1 MIGAMA
7 EQKKPEVWLRGA
19 VDGVMPLLQPVAHSL
34 IQAREDVET
43 HLATLTTAQLWTRPN
58 GAASIGFH
66 VRHAAGSLDRL
77 FTYARGETLSPEQM
91 AAFKVEQ
98 EPDTAPDAA
107 SRLIRG
113 FSLAV
118 DRALDQ
124 VRGTADES
132 LTAPRSVGR
141 ARLPSTVLGLLFHAA
156 EHTHRHVGQ
165 MITTIKIVVTL
176 LVMMALASPAVAQEL
191 VSLKRQTLANG
202 VTVLVWER
210 PSAGRVGTRM
220 FFRVDVAAERPGTI
234 GLTHMLEHFLF
245 KGSDLAGTTDW
256 RAEQAIA
263 ERIERLERQITDE
276 KNRNR
281 DCFRQRDV
289 FADVERDCQTPL
301 PLLESLQAELDKA
314 IAAQDRLSDPTW
326 YDWAVQ
332 GAGGTNSTASTGTDW
347 MKFDIDL
354 PANKLELFM
363 WTERARVER
372 PVFRQFEAEREVVVN
387 QIRGG
392 DNRPDGKFERALQS
406 MTYEASPYGWS
417 HWFSDLTRATRE
429 DHWEIFHKYFIPQ
442 NAIIVVVG
450 DVKAA
455 DVFRM
460 AEAYW
465 GSWQPGR
472 PSPRLRTVE
481 PPPVGQK
488 RLTVTAAAGP
498 RLAVNVPM
506 PAVGHLDAPAFQVL
520 GEILSGE
527 DGLLAK
533 DLIAG
538 RQIATSARASGSPA
552 KYPSHFSI
560 RVDARGNDDLAAV
573 EQGIARALDQ
583 VASGMIGRTEIDA
596 AAGRLVLGLA
606 QRLEEIGDA
615 AVTIGAMESIH
626 AAGHLNE
633 LPDLWKRVTSADL
646 ARIVKTYF
654 GSDLQ
659 TVGVLRR
666 GTAGAAAPAMTPPAP
681 VTTSSPPASQSKP
694 AVVSN
699 AELPPISGD
708 RSAAAAAV
716 RDVGVPSPDRQPDP
730 LAIAENPWN
739 APPWLAPRRPSRF
752 LEPAPTLRHTQ
763 MKFTTAVFT
772 PPSPATHMYQLPNG
786 LRTFIVTDRVLP
798 MVQVT
803 VLIDAPALADPA
815 GKEGL
820 ASLVANIL
828 RRTGTT
834 TQTRQ
839 QIEDAL
845 AKLNAVLTISA
856 DQNGTRLH
864 VVAPPEAAADV
875 LAVIGGLVL
884 APDLTSVFESE
895 RERLAVSSGRA
906 ADSPVVQARLL
917 FDQTLYG
924 ADHPL
929 SRRATPASVRS
940 ITVDDVRRLHQAR
953 YRADRMTIAV
963 SGAVDRPATEKAL
976 AGAFG
981 RAPAGTPSPAAGPGP
996 AAPKVNGLKSVT
1008 RDLDIRQAHVLI
1020 GHAGIGS
1027 LPDDHAALEV
1037 MNYILS
1043 GGGFVS
1049 RMMKLLRTD
1058 TGITS
1063 ALSGSVEPGRGV
1075 VNPYLWRFSG
1085 RPETIAQGV
1094 RLSLEQ
1100 IAKMREGG
1108 VTEEEFESAR
1118 IAYLDG
1124 LVPASY
1130 ETAHE
1135 VAMRW
1140 ATRALFGLYD
1150 YQAPQYLNYYAGDAG
1165 QLAAL
1170 RKLTREDVNRAARK
1184 YLDPA
1189 NIVVVV
1195 AGPLDVIRKH
1205 ATADER
1211 KLLGE
1216 GR

>member
-1 MIGAMA
+1 MF
-7 EQKKPEVWLRGA
+7 R
-19 VDGVMPLLQPVAHSL
+19 
-34 IQAREDVET
+34 
-43 HLATLTTAQLWTRPN
+43 
-58 GAASIGFH
+58 
-66 VRHAAGSLDRL
+66 
-77 FTYARGETLSPEQM
+77 
-91 AAFKVEQ
+91 
-98 EPDTAPDAA
+98 
-107 SRLIRG
+107 
-113 FSLAV
+113 
-118 DRALDQ
+118 
-124 VRGTADES
+124 
-132 LTAPRSVGR
+132 
-141 ARLPSTVLGLLFHAA
+141 TVLSLVVLLVTTMPAA
-156 EHTHRHVGQ
+156 AQ
-165 MITTIKIVVTL
+165 DLVTL
-176 LVMMALASPAVAQEL
+176 
-191 VSLKRQTLANG
+191 KRKTLPNG

-256 RAEQAIA
+256 KAEQAIA

-289 FADVERDCQTPL
+289 FADVERHCQTPL
-301 PLLESLQAELDKA
+301 LEKLQKEIDAA
-314 IAAQDRLSDPTW
+314 VAAQDRLSDPTW

-332 GAGGTNSTASTGTDW
+332 GAGGTNSTASTGADW

-450 DVKAA
+450 DVKAD
-455 DVFRM
+455 DVFTM

-481 PPPVGQK
+481 PPPVGEK

-506 PAVGHLDAPAFQVL
+506 PAVGHPDAPVFQVL
-520 GEILSGE
+520 GEILSGDE
-527 DGLLAK
+527 GLLAK
-533 DLIAG
+533 ELITG
-538 RQIATSARASGSPA
+538 REIATAARASGSPS

-560 RVDARGNDDLAAV
+560 RVDARGNDDLAAA
-573 EQGIARALDQ
+573 EQGIARVLER
-583 VASGMIGRTEIDA
+583 VAAGTIGKTEIDA
-596 AAGRLVLGLA
+596 AGGRLVLGLA
-606 QRLEEIGDA
+606 QRLEEIGEA
-615 AVTIGAMESIH
+615 AVAIGAMESIH
-626 AAGHLNE
+626 AAAHLNE
-633 LPDLWKRVTSADL
+633 LPALWKRVTATDL

-654 GSDLQ
+654 GRDLQ

-666 GTAGAAAPAMTPPAP
+666 GTPEAAATAASVPASAAAAPATATAPAAMQRPATEPPAL
-681 VTTSSPPASQSKP
+681 
-694 AVVSN
+694 N
-699 AELPPISGD
+699 GD
-708 RSAAAAAV
+708 RAAAAASV
-716 RDVGVPSPDRQPDP
+716 RDVAVPPAGQQPDP

-763 MKFTTAVFT
+763 LKFTTATFT
-772 PPSPATHMYQLPNG
+772 PPAAARHVTQLPNG
-786 LRTFIVTDRVLP
+786 VRTVIVADPVLP
-798 MVQVT
+798 MAQVT
-803 VLIDAPALADPA
+803 VLIDALALADPS

-839 QIEDAL
+839 QIESAL
-845 AKLNAVLTISA
+845 ATLNAVLTITA
-856 DQNGTRLH
+856 DSQGTRLH
-864 VVAPPEAAADV
+864 VVSPPEAAADV
-875 LAVIGGLVL
+875 LALIGGLVL
-884 APDLTSVFESE
+884 TPDLASVFESE
-895 RERLAVSSGRA
+895 RDRLAVASGRA

-924 ADHPL
+924 SGHPL
-929 SRRATPASVRS
+929 ARRATPASVRA
-940 ITVDDVRRLHQAR
+940 IALEDVRELHRSR
-953 YRADRMTIAV
+953 YRADRLAIAV
-963 SGAVDRPATEKAL
+963 SGAVDQAIVAKAI
-976 AGAFG
+976 ASAFG
-981 RAPAGTPSPAAGPGP
+981 KAPAGGNRAPAAAPAA
-996 AAPKVNGLKSVT
+996 APQVSGVKSVT
-1008 RDLDIRQAHVLI
+1008 RDFDIRQAHVLI
-1020 GHAGIGS
+1020 GHGGISGI
-1027 LPDDHAALEV
+1027 PEDHAALEV

-1063 ALSGSVEPGRGV
+1063 ALSGSVEPGRDV

-1108 VTEEEFESAR
+1108 VTEEEFQSAR

-1135 VAMRW
+1135 VAMRL
-1140 ATRALFGLYD
+1140 ATKALFGLYD
-1150 YQAPQYLNYYAGDAG
+1150 YQAPQYLNYYAGDET

-1195 AGPLDVIRKH
+1195 AGPMDLIRKH
-1205 ATADER
+1205 ATPEER
-1211 KLLGE
+1211 KLLG
-1216 GR
+1216 GSRP

>member
-1 MIGAMA
+1 M
-7 EQKKPEVWLRGA
+7 LR
-19 VDGVMPLLQPVAHSL
+19 
-34 IQAREDVET
+34 
-43 HLATLTTAQLWTRPN
+43 
-58 GAASIGFH
+58 
-66 VRHAAGSLDRL
+66 
-77 FTYARGETLSPEQM
+77 
-91 AAFKVEQ
+91 
-98 EPDTAPDAA
+98 
-107 SRLIRG
+107 
-113 FSLAV
+113 
-118 DRALDQ
+118 
-124 VRGTADES
+124 
-132 LTAPRSVGR
+132 
-141 ARLPSTVLGLLFHAA
+141 
-156 EHTHRHVGQ
+156 
-165 MITTIKIVVTL
+165 TL
-176 LVMMALASPAVAQEL
+176 LALHLFLLLLAPAAVAQDL
-191 VSLKRQTLANG
+191 VALKQKVLPNG

-220 FFRVDVAAERPGTI
+220 FYRVDVAAERPGTI

-256 RAEQAIA
+256 EAEKAIA

-276 KNRNR
+276 KNTNR

-289 FADVERDCQTPL
+289 FADVERACQTPRL
-301 PLLESLQAELDKA
+301 TSLQRELDTA
-314 IAAQDRLSDPTW
+314 VAAQDRLSDPTW

-392 DNRPDGKFERALQS
+392 DNRPDSKFERGLQS

-442 NAIIVVVG
+442 NAVIVVVG
-450 DVKAA
+450 DVKA
-455 DVFRM
+455 DEVFRM

-488 RLTVTAAAGP
+488 RLTVTAGAGP

-506 PAVGHLDAPAFQVL
+506 PAAGHPDAPVFQVL
-520 GEILSGE
+520 GEVLSGD

-533 DLIAG
+533 ALITS
-538 RQIATSARASGSPA
+538 RQIATSVRASGSPS
-552 KYPSHFSI
+552 KYPSHFSV
-560 RVDARGNDDLAAV
+560 RVDVRGNDDLEAV
-573 EQGIARALDQ
+573 EQGIAGVLQQ
-583 VASGMIGRTEIDA
+583 VLAGSIGAADLEA
-596 AAGRLVLGLA
+596 AAGRLTLGLA
-606 QRLEEIGDA
+606 RRLEEIGDA

-626 AAGHLNE
+626 HAGYLNE
-633 LPDLWKRVTSADL
+633 LPSLWTAVTASDL
-646 ARIVKTYF
+646 ARIVRTYF
-654 GSDLQ
+654 GPDMQ

-666 GTAGAAAPAMTPPAP
+666 GTAGGQAASSAAPSAPTAAIAAP
-681 VTTSSPPASQSKP
+681 VQEGTASAKPSTEAPAL
-694 AVVSN
+694 N
-699 AELPPISGD
+699 ED
-708 RSAAAAAV
+708 RAAKAASV
-716 RDVGVPSPDRQPDP
+716 RDVSAPAAAQQPDP

-752 LEPAPTLRHTQ
+752 LQPAPTLRHTELT
-763 MKFTTAVFT
+763 FTAGSFT
-772 PPSPATHMYQLPNG
+772 PPSAARHLHRLPNG
-786 LRTFIVTDRVLP
+786 VRSFIVSEPLLP
-798 MVQVT
+798 MVQMT
-803 VLIDAPALADPA
+803 VLVDAPALADPA

-820 ASLVANIL
+820 ASLLANIL

-834 TQTRQ
+834 TRSRRE
-839 QIEDAL
+839 IEDAF

-864 VVAPPEAAADV
+864 LVAPPAAAAEALELV
-875 LAVIGGLVL
+875 GGLVMS
-884 APDLTSVFESE
+884 PDLASVFEAE
-895 RERLAVSSGRA
+895 RERLAIAAGRA
-906 ADSPVVQARLL
+906 GDSPLAQARLL
-917 FDQTLYG
+917 FDAALYG
-924 ADHPL
+924 ADHPVA
-929 SRRATPASVRS
+929 RRPSASSVRA
-940 ITVDDVRRLHQAR
+940 ITVDDVRRLHQSR
-953 YRADRMTIAV
+953 YRADRIGLAV
-963 SGAVDRPATEKAL
+963 SGNLDRAAIERAI
-976 AGAFG
+976 AAAF
-981 RAPAGTPSPAAGPGP
+981 SPAAKAGGAGERAAAP
-996 AAPKVNGLKSVT
+996 AAPPKISGRVT
-1008 RDLDIRQAHVLI
+1008 VTKDLDIRQGHVLI
-1020 GHAGIGS
+1020 GHAGINGI
-1027 LPDDHAALEV
+1027 PEDHAALEV

-1100 IAKMREGG
+1100 IAKMREAG
-1108 VTEEEFESAR
+1108 VTEAEFQAAR
-1118 IAYLDG
+1118 TAYVDG

-1135 VAMRW
+1135 VAMRL
-1140 ATRALFGLYD
+1140 ATSALFGLYD
-1150 YQAPQYLNYYAGDAG
+1150 YQAPQYLNYYAGDRA
-1165 QLAAL
+1165 QLDAL
-1170 RKLTREDVNRAARK
+1170 RRLTREDVNRAARK
-1184 YLDPA
+1184 YLDPG
-1189 NIVVVV
+1189 NIVIAV
-1195 AGPLDVIRKH
+1195 AGPITLIREH
-1205 ATADER
+1205 ATAEER
-1211 KLLGE
+1211 ALLGPA
-1216 GR
+1216 R

>member
-1 MIGAMA
+1 MSRIPLALGVLLLLAARAGADDLIA
-7 EQKKPEVWLRGA
+7 LKQKV
-19 VDGVMPLLQPVAHSL
+19 
-34 IQAREDVET
+34 
-43 HLATLTTAQLWTRPN
+43 
-58 GAASIGFH
+58 
-66 VRHAAGSLDRL
+66 
-77 FTYARGETLSPEQM
+77 
-91 AAFKVEQ
+91 
-98 EPDTAPDAA
+98 
-107 SRLIRG
+107 
-113 FSLAV
+113 
-118 DRALDQ
+118 
-124 VRGTADES
+124 
-132 LTAPRSVGR
+132 
-141 ARLPSTVLGLLFHAA
+141 LP
-156 EHTHRHVGQ
+156 
-165 MITTIKIVVTL
+165 
-176 LVMMALASPAVAQEL
+176 
-191 VSLKRQTLANG
+191 NG

-220 FFRVDVAAERPGTI
+220 FYRVDVAAERPGTI

-256 RAEQAIA
+256 EAEKAIA

-301 PLLESLQAELDKA
+301 RTSLQAELDKA

-392 DNRPDGKFERALQS
+392 DNRPDSKFERALQS

-417 HWFSDLTRATRE
+417 HWFSDITRATRE

-450 DVKAA
+450 EVKAD

-465 GSWQPGR
+465 SSWQPGR

-481 PPPVGQK
+481 PAPVGQK
-488 RLTVTAAAGP
+488 RLTVAAAAGP
-498 RLAVNVPM
+498 RVAINVPM
-506 PAVGHLDAPAFQVL
+506 PAAGHPDAPVFQML

-527 DGLLAK
+527 DGLLVK
-533 DLIAG
+533 ELVTG
-538 RQIATSARASGSPA
+538 RQIATSARASGSPS
-552 KYPSHFSI
+552 KYPSHFSV
-560 RVDARGNDDLAAV
+560 RVDVRGNDDLDAV
-573 EQGIARALDQ
+573 EQGIGVVFEQVLSGAITPAR
-583 VASGMIGRTEIDA
+583 IGA
-596 AAGRLVLGLA
+596 AAGRLTLGLA
-606 QRLEEIGDA
+606 GRLEEIGDA

-626 AAGHLNE
+626 HAGYLNA
-633 LPDLWKRVTSADL
+633 LPSLWASVTPADL
-646 ARIVKTYF
+646 VRVARTYF
-654 GSDLQ
+654 SRDMQ

-666 GTAGAAAPAMTPPAP
+666 ETPGRPAAVAAAGAAMQSGEKPPEKPANQPASSAMTPVKTPGESPAL
-681 VTTSSPPASQSKP
+681 
-694 AVVSN
+694 N
-699 AELPPISGD
+699 GD
-708 RSAAAAAV
+708 RAPQAASV
-716 RDVGVPSPDRQPDP
+716 RDVRQPAQDQLPDP
-730 LAIAENPWN
+730 LAIAEHPWN
-739 APPWLAPRRPSRF
+739 GPPWMASRRPSRF
-752 LEPAPTLRHTQ
+752 VQAAPTLRHTQ
-763 MKFTTAVFT
+763 FTFSDSGFT
-772 PPSPATHMYQLPNG
+772 PPSQARHLYTLPNG
-786 LRTFIVTDRVLP
+786 LRSFVVPEPLLP
-798 MVQVT
+798 MAQMT

-820 ASLVANIL
+820 ASLLGNIL

-834 TQTRQ
+834 TTPRRE
-839 QIEDAL
+839 IEQAL
-845 AKLNAVLTISA
+845 DRLNAVLTITV
-856 DQNGTRLH
+856 DQNGTRVH
-864 VVAPPEAAADV
+864 VLSPPQAATEA
-875 LAVIGGLVL
+875 LALIGGLVMT
-884 APDLTSVFESE
+884 PDLASVFDAE
-895 RERLAVSSGRA
+895 RERLAIAAGRA
-906 ADSPVVQARLL
+906 GDSPLAQARQL
-917 FDQTLYG
+917 FDTTLYG
-924 ADHPL
+924 ANHPVA
-929 SRRATPASVRS
+929 RRATAASVRA
-940 ITVDDVRRLHQAR
+940 ITLGDVRQLHQSR
-953 YRADRMTIAV
+953 YRADCMALAI
-963 SGAVDRPATEKAL
+963 SGHVDRERIERAAADTFGKAAAAT
-976 AGAFG
+976 G
-981 RAPAGTPSPAAGPGP
+981 APASPAA
-996 AAPKVNGLKSVT
+996 AAPKVTGRVT
-1008 RDLDIRQAHVLI
+1008 VTKDIDIRQGHVLI
-1020 GHAGIGS
+1020 GHAGIQGI
-1027 LPDDHAALEV
+1027 PEDHAALEV

-1100 IAKMREGG
+1100 LARMREGG
-1108 VTEEEFESAR
+1108 VTEEEFQAAR
-1118 IAYLDG
+1118 TAYLDG

-1135 VAMRW
+1135 TAMRL
-1140 ATRALFGLYD
+1140 ASKALFGLYD
-1150 YQAPQYLNYYAGDAG
+1150 YQAPQYLNYYAGDEV

-1170 RKLTREDVNRAARK
+1170 RGLTRAAVNRAARK

-1189 NIVVVV
+1189 NLVIAV
-1195 AGPLDVIRKH
+1195 AGPMAVIRAH
-1205 ATADER
+1205 ASAEER
-1211 KLLGE
+1211 ALLQDT
-1216 GR
+1216 R

>member
-19 VDGVMPLLQPVAHSL
+19 VDGVTPLLQPVAHSL

-43 HLATLTTAQLWTRPN
+43 HLAPLTAEQLWTRPN

-91 AAFKVEQ
+91 AAFKAEQ
-98 EPDTAPDAA
+98 EPDTADDAA
-107 SRLIRG
+107 PRLIRA
-113 FSLAV
+113 FSLAI

-124 VRGTADES
+124 VRGTDPES
-132 LTAPRSVGR
+132 LTAPRGVGR
-141 ARLPSTVLGLLFHAA
+141 AQLPSTVLGLLFHGA

-165 MITTIKIVVTL
+165 MITTIKVVVAV
-176 LVMMALASPAVAQEL
+176 LVMLMLAVPAAAQEL
-191 VSLKRQTLANG
+191 VSLKKQTLANG

-256 RAEQAIA
+256 KAEQAIA

-289 FADVERDCQTPL
+289 FADVERDCQTTRL
-301 PLLESLQAELDKA
+301 KSLQAEIDTA

-506 PAVGHLDAPAFQVL
+506 PAVGHPDGPIFQVL

-533 DLIAG
+533 DLITG
-538 RQIATSARASGSPA
+538 RQIATAARASGSPS

-560 RVDARGNDDLAAV
+560 RVDARGNDDLETI
-573 EQGIARALDQ
+573 EQGVRRVLDK
-583 VASGMIGRTEIDA
+583 VASGSIGRTEIDA

-606 QRLEEIGDA
+606 QRLEEIGEA

-626 AAGHLNE
+626 AAGYLND
-633 LPDLWKRVTSADL
+633 LPDLWKRVTPGDL

-654 GSDLQ
+654 GTDLQ
-659 TVGVLRR
+659 SVGVLRR
-666 GTAGAAAPAMTPPAP
+666 GTLGGATSTAPATSAAAAPP
-681 VTTSSPPASQSKP
+681 PPASAAQGTQAPSTPSEPP
-694 AVVSN
+694 ALN
-699 AELPPISGD
+699 GD
-708 RSAAAAAV
+708 RAPAAAAV
-716 RDVGVPSPDRQPDP
+716 RDVGVPSPDQQPDP
-730 LAIAENPWN
+730 LAIAEHPWN
-739 APPWLAPRRPSRF
+739 APPWLAARRPSRF
-752 LEPAPTLRHTQ
+752 ATPAPTLRHTQ
-763 MKFTTAVFT
+763 LKFTTAAFT
-772 PPSPATHMYQLPNG
+772 PPAPGQHLSPLQNG
-786 LRTFIVTDRVLP
+786 LRSFIVADRVLP
-798 MVQVT
+798 MAQVT
-803 VLIDAPALADPA
+803 VLVDAPALADPR

-820 ASLVANIL
+820 AGLVANIM

-834 TQTRQ
+834 TRTRQ

-864 VVAPPEAAADV
+864 VVSPPEAAAEV
-875 LAVIGGLVL
+875 LAVVGGLVVT
-884 APDLTSVFESE
+884 PDLASVFESE

-906 ADSPVVQARLL
+906 ADSPLIQARLL

-924 ADHPL
+924 PDHPL

-940 ITVDDVRRLHQAR
+940 ITLEDVREFHKAR
-953 YRADRMTIAV
+953 YRAAGMTVAV
-963 SGAVDRPATEKAL
+963 SGSVDRPAIEKAI
-976 AGAFG
+976 ASGFGA
-981 RAPAGTPSPAAGPGP
+981 APGGAAPSRGDVAPG
-996 AAPKVNGLKSVT
+996 APKVSGVKSVT

-1020 GHAGIGS
+1020 GHQGVGD
-1027 LPDDHAALEV
+1027 LPEDHAALEV

-1118 IAYLDG
+1118 TAYLDG

-1135 VAMRW
+1135 VATRL

-1150 YQAPQYLNYYAGDAG
+1150 YQAPQYLNYYAGDEA

-1189 NIVVVV
+1189 NIVVTV

-1205 ATADER
+1205 ATAEER

>member
-1 MIGAMA
+1 M
-7 EQKKPEVWLRGA
+7 
-19 VDGVMPLLQPVAHSL
+19 
-34 IQAREDVET
+34 
-43 HLATLTTAQLWTRPN
+43 
-58 GAASIGFH
+58 
-66 VRHAAGSLDRL
+66 
-77 FTYARGETLSPEQM
+77 
-91 AAFKVEQ
+91 
-98 EPDTAPDAA
+98 
-107 SRLIRG
+107 
-113 FSLAV
+113 
-118 DRALDQ
+118 
-124 VRGTADES
+124 
-132 LTAPRSVGR
+132 
-141 ARLPSTVLGLLFHAA
+141 
-156 EHTHRHVGQ
+156 
-165 MITTIKIVVTL
+165 IKIVVTA
-176 LVMMALASPAVAQEL
+176 LVILVAASPAAAQEL
-191 VSLKRQTLANG
+191 VSLKKKTLANG

-256 RAEQAIA
+256 KAEQAIA
-263 ERIERLERQITDE
+263 ERIERLERQVTDE

-301 PLLESLQAELDKA
+301 LKKLQAELDTA
-314 IAAQDRLSDPTW
+314 VAAQDRLSDPTW

-332 GAGGTNSTASTGTDW
+332 GAGGTNSTASTGADW

-392 DNRPDGKFERALQS
+392 NNRPEGKFERALQS

-450 DVKAA
+450 DVKAD

-460 AEAYW
+460 SEAYW

-506 PAVGHLDAPAFQVL
+506 PAVGHPDAPAFQVL

-533 DLIAG
+533 DLITTKP
-538 RQIATSARASGSPA
+538 IATSARASGSPS

-560 RVDARGNDDLAAV
+560 RVDVRENDDLGAV
-573 EQGIARALDQ
+573 EQGITRVLEQ
-583 VASGMIGRTEIDA
+583 VSTGTVASSDLDA

-626 AAGHLNE
+626 GAGHLNE
-633 LPDLWKRVTSADL
+633 LPGLWKRVTAADL
-646 ARIVKTYF
+646 ARVVKTYF
-654 GSDLQ
+654 GTDLQ

-666 GTAGAAAPAMTPPAP
+666 GSASTAAAASLPASSSSASSNTAGAPVAQKPSSAIEAP
-681 VTTSSPPASQSKP
+681 SL
-694 AVVSN
+694 N
-699 AELPPISGD
+699 GD
-708 RSAAAAAV
+708 RAAAAAST
-716 RDVGVPSPDRQPDP
+716 RDVNIPGPEQQPDP

-752 LEPAPTLRHTQ
+752 LQAAPTLRHTQ
-763 MKFTTAVFT
+763 LKFTTAAFT
-772 PPSPATHMYQLPNG
+772 PPSPGQHIHQLSNG
-786 LRTFIVTDRVLP
+786 LRSFIVADRVLP
-798 MVQVT
+798 MAQVT
-803 VLIDAPALADPA
+803 VLIDAPALEDPR

-820 ASLVANIL
+820 ASLAANIL

-834 TQTRQ
+834 SRTRKE
-839 QIEDAL
+839 IEEAF
-845 AKLNAVLTISA
+845 AQLNAVLTISA
-856 DQNGTRLH
+856 DQKGTRLH
-864 VVAPPEAAADV
+864 VVSPPEAAAE
-875 LAVIGGLVL
+875 VIRLVGGLVL
-884 APDLTSVFESE
+884 TPDLASVFESE
-895 RERLAVSSGRA
+895 RERLAIASGRA
-906 ADSPVVQARLL
+906 ADSPTVQARLL

-924 ADHPL
+924 AEHPI
-929 SRRATPASVRS
+929 SRRATPVSVRA
-940 ITVDDVRRLHQAR
+940 ITLVDVRDMHRAR

-963 SGAVDRPATEKAL
+963 SGAVERPVIEKAIAAAFGAAARGAGSTPGTPAT
-976 AGAFG
+976 
-981 RAPAGTPSPAAGPGP
+981 
-996 AAPKVNGLKSVT
+996 APKVEGVKTMT

-1020 GHAGIGS
+1020 GHAGIAS
-1027 LPDDHAALEV
+1027 LPEDHAALEV

-1100 IAKMREGG
+1100 IAKMRDGG
-1108 VTEEEFESAR
+1108 VTEEEFQSAR
-1118 IAYLDG
+1118 TAYLDG

-1135 VAMRW
+1135 IAMRL
-1140 ATRALFGLYD
+1140 ATKALFGLYD
-1150 YQAPQYLNYYAGDAG
+1150 YQAPQYLNYYAGDEA

-1170 RKLTREDVNRAARK
+1170 RKLTREDVSRAART

-1195 AGPLDVIRKH
+1195 AGPMDVIRKH
-1205 ATADER
+1205 ATAEER
-1211 KLLGE
+1211 KLLGGE
-1216 GR
+1216 R